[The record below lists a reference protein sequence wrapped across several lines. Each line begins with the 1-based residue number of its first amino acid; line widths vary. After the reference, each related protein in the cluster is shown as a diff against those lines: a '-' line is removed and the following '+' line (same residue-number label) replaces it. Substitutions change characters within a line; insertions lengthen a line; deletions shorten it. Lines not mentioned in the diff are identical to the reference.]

1 MIVPGVARK
10 QPEKTMTAQELI
22 EILKTYPADLRVV
35 VNGYE
40 TGYDDLESTSVRLEK
55 IALNAG
61 KEDYEGGHESARFAK
76 KSNCKVVE
84 ALVLPR
90 KSF

>member
-1 MIVPGVARK
+1 
-10 QPEKTMTAQELI
+10 MTAQELI

-61 KEDYEGGHESARFAK
+61 KED
-76 KSNCKVVE
+76 
-84 ALVLPR
+84 
-90 KSF
+90 